1 MHSEQQST
9 SGTSSFQRRLEG
21 KIAIITGASR
31 GIGEAAA
38 RLFAREG
45 ATVVLVARSEEEMAR
60 IVTDIRDV
68 GGEAL
73 AVPTDVAS
81 ATSLEHLVKR
91 TVETYGRLDI
101 AFNNA
106 GISLHRPFIEF
117 TEEEF
122 DRILAINLKGVFLA
136 MQYEI
141 RAMLA
146 TGGGA
151 IVNTSSVGGLVAGAG
166 LAPYNASKHG
176 VIGLTKAAAIEYGA
190 HNIRVNAIA
199 PGSTLTSMMEHWI
212 ATEPGIEQRLNSAT
226 PLRRMADPAEVAE
239 VALWL
244 CSPAA
249 SYVTGVALPVDG
261 GMIAS

>member
-1 MHSEQQST
+1 
-9 SGTSSFQRRLEG
+9 
-21 KIAIITGASR
+21 
-31 GIGEAAA
+31 
-38 RLFAREG
+38 
-45 ATVVLVARSEEEMAR
+45 MAR
-60 IVTDIRDV
+60 IVAEIQAG

-73 AVPTDVAS
+73 AVPTDVAN
-81 ATSLEHLVKR
+81 AASLEHLVKR

-106 GISLHRPFIEF
+106 GIAMNKPFIEY

-151 IVNTSSVGGLVAGAG
+151 IVNTSSVGGLGGSAG

-176 VIGLTKAAAIEYGA
+176 VIGLTKAAAIEYA
-190 HNIRVNAIA
+190 PHNIRVNAIA
-199 PGSTLTSMMEHWI
+199 PGSTLTWMMERWI
-212 ATEPGIEQRLNSAT
+212 ATEPGIEQRLNNAT
-226 PLRRMADPAEVAE
+226 PMGRMADPAEVAE
-239 VALWL
+239 TALWL
-244 CSPAA
+244 CSTAA
-249 SYVTGVALPVDG
+249 SYVTGVTLPVDG
-261 GMIAS
+261 GLIAS